1 MLMMCVDGGS
11 SRTERARFGTMLASV
26 GRSAPRT
33 DNVDTVASINILTN
47 TDRPGTA
54 VHNRCST
61 GLWSGAPA
69 LPLRTGFLYDEPHR
83 DKKEDRVLWDNQGG
97 NKHTNDTPLE
107 RGEH

>member
-33 DNVDTVASINILTN
+33 DNVDTVASIKILTN
-47 TDRPGTA
+47 RPTRNTFKRRR
-54 VHNRCST
+54 VLERSQVCR
-61 GLWSGAPA
+61 A
-69 LPLRTGFLYDEPHR
+69 LATRTGFLYDEPHR
-83 DKKEDRVLWDNQGG
+83 DKKEDRVLWDNQDG